1 MEGMSHLNAQLQL
14 EFSQTFLQAALA
26 AGVARLELPI
36 KLLRFSL
43 GRLSAGEI
51 TRCEITP
58 DRWSLGVRF
67 ATGPA
72 LELNLRPL
80 EYRPEPQVWQLRV
93 EELHFSGFSGAPL
106 LNLAPARVLE
116 ALATQA
122 NRRLPGLLARGKNLG
137 LEVRMEPLLQRGLEE
152 APLERVFR
160 ERLGLEPSPELRVE
174 QLELLEGKL
183 GLVLRGEV

>member
-14 EFSQTFLQAALA
+14 ELSQAFLQAALT
-26 AGVARLELPI
+26 AGVARLDLPI

-43 GRLSAGEI
+43 GRLSGGKI
-51 TRCEITP
+51 TRCELTP
-58 DRWSLGVRF
+58 EGWGLGVRF

-80 EYRPEPQVWQLRV
+80 EYLPQPQTWRLRV
-93 EELHFSGFSGAPL
+93 EGLHFSGFSGAPL

-116 ALATQA
+116 ALAAQA
-122 NRRLPGLLARGKNLG
+122 NRRLPGLLATGKNLG
-137 LEVRMEPLLQRGLEE
+137 LEVRMGPLLQRVLEE
-152 APLERVFR
+152 APLGRVIR

-174 QLELLEGKL
+174 RLELLEGKL
-183 GLVLRGEV
+183 GLALYGGV